1 MGANMGTFNEVALE
15 SILSRYEDKMELIR
29 ETEIYKWE
37 ALRDFKDAWNLDS
50 PNLPEMLKASLL
62 GFAQYLSSP
71 VAYHF
76 ISLIELSK
84 YYPNQTKGEL
94 QRLSDESCR
103 LDDRIDSFYRST
115 SRLLKKCLEEHAEDG
130 ASLVRRY
137 FPLQAIS
144 AYLTLLNPRQHYY
157 YKDEEFQDY
166 LQIIEDER
174 AGAFKSLTADQN
186 SGMAAR
192 YRYVT
197 EAYGNLIAF
206 LNKRHPAIIEKS
218 DSLLSPEF
226 AALDPNHHFLAQ
238 EIVFSASTYLDRP
251 SWVRSSQKISEKL
264 CQIYEKDLGEE
275 SPERLEAEL
284 YSTVSKGA
292 NKLIE
297 DADPLSFLSAALGTG
312 LPEREKR
319 ELFSRTIRLL
329 RISANTPIDFNG
341 IPEITPSELN
351 GSANAR
357 EHRLAL
363 FLASCRLAKSDTE
376 KARSEFTGAFNRAIR
391 DGGLNAGPLT
401 VALFL
406 SNPSYFLPLDADTC
420 LYFEKKLD
428 IKPPKVISGETYLN
442 YLDLIYRCV
451 PESFASAVYSAQL
464 CKASLSQREAG
475 PESTGK
481 PEKASRP
488 ASVKYS
494 RADFLSDVYLDEAQ
508 LDIVLG
514 LLNDKRNL
522 ILQGAPGT
530 GKTYA
535 ARRIAYMLLGNTD
548 RDRVRMVQ
556 FHQSTSYDDFV
567 YGYRPTADGGFEPRE
582 GTFSEFCRAAR
593 EECTE
598 AAREGRDALP
608 YAFIIDEINRAN
620 VSKVFGELLMC
631 IEADH
636 RGEEV
641 INPVSRTP
649 FSVPDN
655 VFIIGMMNT
664 ADRSLAL
671 IDYALRRRFSFFEM
685 RSALENASFRG
696 TLKDSPSMLKLV
708 DAVATLN
715 RTIEDDPSLGRGFE
729 IGHSYFCRNSGTVP
743 DPDRIVEY
751 ELAPLLR
758 EYWFDNPRKAEKEIS
773 RLRES
778 I

>member
-1 MGANMGTFNEVALE
+1 M
-15 SILSRYEDKMELIR
+15 
-29 ETEIYKWE
+29 
-37 ALRDFKDAWNLDS
+37 
-50 PNLPEMLKASLL
+50 
-62 GFAQYLSSP
+62 
-71 VAYHF
+71 
-76 ISLIELSK
+76 
-84 YYPNQTKGEL
+84 
-94 QRLSDESCR
+94 
-103 LDDRIDSFYRST
+103 
-115 SRLLKKCLEEHAEDG
+115 
-130 ASLVRRY
+130 
-137 FPLQAIS
+137 
-144 AYLTLLNPRQHYY
+144 
-157 YKDEEFQDY
+157 
-166 LQIIEDER
+166 
-174 AGAFKSLTADQN
+174 
-186 SGMAAR
+186 
-192 YRYVT
+192 
-197 EAYGNLIAF
+197 
-206 LNKRHPAIIEKS
+206 
-218 DSLLSPEF
+218 
-226 AALDPNHHFLAQ
+226 
-238 EIVFSASTYLDRP
+238 
-251 SWVRSSQKISEKL
+251 
-264 CQIYEKDLGEE
+264 
-275 SPERLEAEL
+275 
-284 YSTVSKGA
+284 
-292 NKLIE
+292 
-297 DADPLSFLSAALGTG
+297 
-312 LPEREKR
+312 
-319 ELFSRTIRLL
+319 
-329 RISANTPIDFNG
+329 
-341 IPEITPSELN
+341 
-351 GSANAR
+351 
-357 EHRLAL
+357 
-363 FLASCRLAKSDTE
+363 
-376 KARSEFTGAFNRAIR
+376 
-391 DGGLNAGPLT
+391 
-401 VALFL
+401 
-406 SNPSYFLPLDADTC
+406 
-420 LYFEKKLD
+420 D

-641 INPVSRTP
+641 INPVSRAP